1 METSLRTGSET
12 SEDVDVRG
20 RPSPLMPTGQSS
32 PLMPT
37 RKPLRTWAGHGTGA
51 TCNGCGGSIEP
62 HQIEYEIEMPQ
73 GSDAA
78 SLHFHF
84 ACYRDWT
91 GRGI

>member
-1 METSLRTGSET
+1 METSLRISET
-12 SEDVDVRG
+12 SENVDLPG
-20 RPSPLMPTGQSS
+20 RPGAAVP
-32 PLMPT
+32 
-37 RKPLRTWAGHGTGA
+37 RPLRTWAGHGTGA

-73 GSDAA
+73 GSDAL

-91 GRGI
+91 GRGIR